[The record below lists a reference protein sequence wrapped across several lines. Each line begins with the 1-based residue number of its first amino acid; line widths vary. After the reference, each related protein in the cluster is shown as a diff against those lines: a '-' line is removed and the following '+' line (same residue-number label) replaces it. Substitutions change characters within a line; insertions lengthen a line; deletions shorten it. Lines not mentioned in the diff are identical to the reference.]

1 MPDIKPKDITTWPMF
16 WPTAKG
22 RDGIHI
28 AAQCEVDA
36 MQLRGHRLEWVVD
49 TLLKAQAHISALE
62 LKIGE
67 LQDAKVPKCATCG
80 LPLGGGRTEG
90 SHTGCQ

>member
-1 MPDIKPKDITTWPMF
+1 MSDIKPKSITNWPMF

-28 AAQCEVDA
+28 AAQCQIDA
-36 MQLRGHRLEWVVD
+36 QQLQSHGLGWAAD

-62 LKIGE
+62 DAWAAAE
-67 LQDAKVPKCATCG
+67 DAKTPKCATCG
-80 LPLGGGRTEG
+80 LPFEGGQTSG